1 MDLSQTVGL
10 DRNTLPY
17 FVFDKIQGSD
27 AAVRF
32 APFTVSD
39 QTELSGPSWASS
51 LFSQTWAGFAGD
63 SQTLKLVK
71 INDKVND
78 KGQDIDGIVRLGAVP
93 LGSRGLRNSLLE
105 AAPVHRFA
113 PHSGRQLSGVGRVLL
128 ARLVVECYHSG
139 GSGALFVRAHAGA
152 VDFYKAMGCRQLKN
166 STEFLLPSSSA
177 EALFAAATH

>member
-17 FVFDKIQGSD
+17 FVFDKTHGNFVG
-27 AAVRF
+27 VRF
-32 APFTVSD
+32 ASFTVSD
-39 QTELSGPSWASS
+39 QTELGGPSWAGS

-63 SQTLKLVK
+63 SQTLKLV
-71 INDKVND
+71 KVND